1 MQSFFSFSKKM
12 IDQNTHINLQEIPES
27 PVSLLMR
34 GMVGVMREKDAE
46 LYHMQQ
52 KCSRL
57 ESEAEAMAIAPIS
70 VVAEGKQK
78 KLIAILNAIFES
90 GYITNC
96 SKKEYM
102 QRMATALGCPGI
114 SDYNKALYNVKN
126 TYQYEEIF
134 TDLAQVAHNE
144 ILKNG

>member
-1 MQSFFSFSKKM
+1 MSEYM
-12 IDQNTHINLQEIPES
+12 IDQKPHINLQDVPES

-34 GMVGVMREKDAE
+34 GMAGVMQEKDAE

-52 KCSRL
+52 KCIRL
-57 ESEAEAMAIAPIS
+57 EAEAEAMAIEPTSI
-70 VVAEGKQK
+70 VADGKQK
-78 KLIAILNAIFES
+78 KLVAILNAIYES
-90 GYITNC
+90 GYIVDC
-96 SKKEYM
+96 SKKEFM
-102 QRMATALGCPGI
+102 QRMATMLGCPGI
-114 SDYNKALYNVKN
+114 ADYSKALYNVKN